1 MPRYF
6 FHAEDH
12 RLISDTEGV
21 ELDGLEAARDEA
33 VHRAC
38 KLLTANPQ
46 QLWETKRWRLLATDA
61 DARILFTIEIR
72 PEAGVNVV
80 PWRATG

>member
-12 RLISDTEGV
+12 RLINDTEGV
-21 ELDGLEAARDEA
+21 ELEGLDAAKDEA

-38 KLLTANPQ
+38 KLLTADPKM
-46 QLWETKRWRLLATDA
+46 LWDTKRWRLLTTDE
-61 DARILFTIEIR
+61 DSRILFTIEIR
-72 PEAGVNVV
+72 PEAGANVI
-80 PWRATG
+80 PWRAAS

>member
-1 MPRYF
+1 MPRYY

-12 RLISDTEGV
+12 RLITDTEGAELAGV
-21 ELDGLEAARDEA
+21 EEAKAEA

-38 KLLTANPQ
+38 KLLTADPGA
-46 QLWETKRWRLLATDA
+46 LWETKRWRLVITDA

-72 PEAGVNVV
+72 PEAGVNVI
-80 PWRATG
+80 PWRAAG